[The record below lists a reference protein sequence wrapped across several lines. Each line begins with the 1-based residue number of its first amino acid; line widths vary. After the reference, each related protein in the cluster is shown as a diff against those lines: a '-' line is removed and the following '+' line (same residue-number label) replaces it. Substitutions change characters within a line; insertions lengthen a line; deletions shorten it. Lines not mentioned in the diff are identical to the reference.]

1 MEAVNLAGFA
11 VTFVLALVLAAQVL
25 RDGPVSLWG
34 GFLYADHLSA
44 LVCLLTASVALVCS
58 VYAVGYLRE
67 DERNGAF
74 DEDKRPQSRS
84 CARYYILTPLFVSA
98 MLLVAL
104 ANNLGVMWVAI
115 EATTLASVFLVTF
128 YGKRHL
134 ARSRLEVR
142 HHRRRRAL
150 DGAVRHRPRLLL
162 RPPACWAPIRWPALN
177 WSVLAG
183 TRGATR
189 SDRPCGWRSS

>member
-1 MEAVNLAGFA
+1 M
-11 VTFVLALVLAAQVL
+11 L
-25 RDGPVSLWG
+25 RGGTVSLWN

-58 VYAVGYLRE
+58 AYAVGYLRD
-67 DERNGAF
+67 DERAASTTT
-74 DEDKRPQSRS
+74 PLRS
-84 CARYYILTPLFVSA
+84 KYYTLTPLFVAS

-128 YGKRHL
+128 YGKIDF

-142 HHRRRRAL
+142 HHRRRGAF
-150 DGAVRHRPRLLL
+150 DGAVRHHSHLLL
-162 RPPACWAPIRWPALN
+162 RRSFCRARTRWP
-177 WSVLAG
+177 G
-183 TRGATR
+183 
-189 SDRPCGWRSS
+189 